1 MIDTNALRQEND
13 ELRKRIAL
21 LTAEA
26 AKNEAVMRRTQ
37 ARELTLLRAESLSQ
51 LLHAMVDGLA
61 ESYALDAVSVV
72 LVDPQHEIR
81 HLLVAGGDRPE
92 DFERVFFVDSLAG
105 LAPQLLALHKPW
117 LGPYVG
123 ADHHLLFGGAVHTG
137 APRGGAVHTGAMR
150 GGAPPAGAALEGPVP
165 PSAAPLK
172 SVALVPLPRKDRAT
186 GALCFGSREPTR
198 FTRHHAT
205 DFLAHLGTVAAVC
218 LENAINRARL
228 LRAGI
233 TDFLTGWH
241 NRRYLQQR
249 LKEELARAQRR
260 GSTIAC
266 LMMDIDR
273 FKSINDGHGHLAG
286 DAALREV
293 AQRVEGQ
300 IRSMDT
306 AARFGGDE
314 LSILLPETTQVEAAH
329 MAERIREA
337 IANEPFALNAQL
349 SLNLTIS
356 IGVATVAP
364 GRHETDLKALADRL
378 LAEADAA
385 LYRAKAL
392 GRNRV
397 HWQGSVT

>member
-1 MIDTNALRQEND
+1 MIDANALRQEND

-37 ARELTLLRAESLSQ
+37 ARELTLLRAETLSQ
-51 LLHAMVDGLA
+51 LLHAMVDGLK

-105 LAPQLLALHKPW
+105 LAPQLLALHRPW

-123 ADHHLLFGGAVHTG
+123 ADHHLLFGGAPQGGAPHG
-137 APRGGAVHTGAMR
+137 APREGGAV
-150 GGAPPAGAALEGPVP
+150 PAGAAH
-165 PSAAPLK
+165 LK

-186 GALCFGSREPTR
+186 AALCFGSRDPTR

-249 LKEELARAQRR
+249 LKEELGRAQRR

-356 IGVATVAP
+356 IGIAAVAP

-378 LAEADAA
+378 VAEADAA

-397 HWQGSVT
+397 HWEGSVT